1 MSQVVHMLLH
11 FRQDMADVSG
21 RTVAELVDAPAC
33 PDPKSAARCGRHRQY
48 IGLRCCRLHIFLHE
62 MVRSQSSRNIRSQPS
77 GLFAGCVLISLR
89 CHS

>member
-48 IGLRCCRLHIFLHE
+48 VGLCCCCRLHIFLHQWFGVSLE
-62 MVRSQSSRNIRSQPS
+62 KHS
-77 GLFAGCVLISLR
+77 LAAGRGCLLAVF
-89 CHS
+89 